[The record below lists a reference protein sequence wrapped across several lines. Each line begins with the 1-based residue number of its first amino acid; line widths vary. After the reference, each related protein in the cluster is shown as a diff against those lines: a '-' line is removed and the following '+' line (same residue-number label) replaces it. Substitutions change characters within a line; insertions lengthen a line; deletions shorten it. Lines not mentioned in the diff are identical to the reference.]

1 MKKKFIGYYS
11 PNTEEIEKSWE
22 KGIFAFDANTLL
34 NLYRYT
40 ENTRNDFIR
49 ALGKIKEKLF
59 LPYQAAYE
67 YHENRLGVIEGIE
80 KSYNEI
86 NSILIENFDRNLQK
100 QLNHYKKHPSI
111 LIDKIIKIHDDFL
124 LNVSKELNEQ
134 KSKHPDFKS
143 EDDVLNDI
151 TELFDNCV
159 GEEFSKDELTKIYTE
174 GKERYANEIPPGYK
188 DAKTKQKKGLRNI
201 YGDLIIWKELLNY
214 TKNKKLPLIFITD
227 DRKEDWWTIEK
238 GETIRPREE
247 LIKEFFDFTGIRI
260 LIYNA
265 DNFLYFAKERGLLPE
280 IKEETIEEVK
290 NIRVSD
296 EKYYTKIS
304 DILSTQS
311 FASKSMS
318 DMLSTQSHKP
328 ISISD
333 LLSSQT
339 LASKSI
345 SDMLSAQSYKPIS
358 VSDILNSQVLATKNI
373 SDMLS
378 AQTYKPIGVSDL
390 LSSQTLASKSI
401 SDMLSAQ
408 TQSSKNIS
416 DLVNY
421 SSKTF
426 EGSKKKIKKA
436 KNKKGDD
443 K

>member
-11 PNTEEIEKSWE
+11 PNAEEIEKSWK

-49 ALGKIKEKLF
+49 ALGTIKDRLF
-59 LPYQAAYE
+59 LPYQAAFE

-86 NSILIENFDRNLQK
+86 NTMLTENFEKNLLK
-100 QLNHYKKHPSI
+100 QLNQYKKHPSI
-111 LIDKIIKIHDDFL
+111 LIDKIFKIHDDFL
-124 LNVSKELNEQ
+124 LNVSKELDKQ

-143 EDDVLNDI
+143 EDDVLNHI

-159 GEEFSKDELTKIYTE
+159 GEEFSKDELIKIYTE

-188 DAKTKQKKGLRNI
+188 DANTKQKKGLKNI

-238 GETIRPREE
+238 GKTIRPREE

-304 DILSTQS
+304 DILN
-311 FASKSMS
+311 
-318 DMLSTQSHKP
+318 
-328 ISISD
+328 
-333 LLSSQT
+333 SQT

-345 SDMLSAQSYKPIS
+345 SDMLSAQSYNPINIS
-358 VSDILNSQVLATKNI
+358 DILNSQALASKNLSDMLSAQTLASKSISDILSTQSYNPITVSDILNSQVLASKNI
-373 SDMLS
+373 SD
-378 AQTYKPIGVSDL
+378 I
-390 LSSQTLASKSI
+390 
-401 SDMLSAQ
+401 LSAQ

-416 DLVNY
+416 DLLN
-421 SSKTF
+421 SSSETS
-426 EGSKKKIKKA
+426 ENSKKKTKKTD
-436 KNKKGDD
+436 NKKDGE